1 MKRTMLMTI
10 MAMSLA
16 LGASRAD
23 MPAGTNKLEEHPG
36 LAKWFPVA
44 GEGAIATKAPG
55 EQQRPVGLIL
65 PGKANR
71 KKAPQ
76 LMAIGPCGHC
86 ITNSPFSTWQ
96 QFQLALSMLDL
107 LGQTA
112 SHSLRPSTSLFC
124 AGTQE
129 TCRHLHR
136 DSCTFSLSK
145 VFAEDNRHTRGS
157 LPPPSPR
164 TSSSAFCLCIRCV
177 GTHKRSPGSFPLPD
191 TRRCSTRPTLS
202 RMNRAGVHTFL
213 LSRKPFLPSQ
223 LRIKIGWSKSKC

>member
-71 KKAPQ
+71 EKPPQ

-96 QFQLALSMLDL
+96 QFQLALSMLYW
-107 LGQTA
+107 
-112 SHSLRPSTSLFC
+112 
-124 AGTQE
+124 
-129 TCRHLHR
+129 
-136 DSCTFSLSK
+136 
-145 VFAEDNRHTRGS
+145 
-157 LPPPSPR
+157 
-164 TSSSAFCLCIRCV
+164 I
-177 GTHKRSPGSFPLPD
+177 
-191 TRRCSTRPTLS
+191 
-202 RMNRAGVHTFL
+202 
-213 LSRKPFLPSQ
+213 
-223 LRIKIGWSKSKC
+223 